1 MKKIF
6 VSLTLVLALLFSVVG
21 CGKKEKNQ
29 EFNFFRY
36 AVDVQGEDFSPK
48 GLTFLMTLDS
58 FLEAKGLD
66 RSQVTPGQR
75 ESLDY
80 VMLKDV
86 KYEGIDASVSE
97 IYGFQEE
104 MLYGVS
110 YTFLVEEDAAKNL
123 YSQLYE
129 MAKEHLPSPRPG
141 YTWEDISKRC
151 RAMWDSPDG
160 DLMQLN
166 TYAMEDGTMR
176 IGFGISV
183 SDKELG
189 KHIEKRPLA

>member
-1 MKKIF
+1 MKKLF

-21 CGKKEKNQ
+21 CGKKEEKQ
-29 EFNFFRY
+29 KFNFFRY

-48 GLTFLMTLDS
+48 GLTFLMSLDS
-58 FLEAKGLD
+58 FLKAKGLD

-75 ESLDY
+75 EGLDY

-110 YTFLVEEDAAKNL
+110 YTFLVEEDAAQNL

-141 YTWEDISKRC
+141 YTWEDIRKRC

-160 DLMQLN
+160 DLMQLD
-166 TYAMEDGTMR
+166 TYTMEDGTVR

-183 SDKELG
+183 SKNELG
-189 KHIEKRPLA
+189 KHIERRPLA